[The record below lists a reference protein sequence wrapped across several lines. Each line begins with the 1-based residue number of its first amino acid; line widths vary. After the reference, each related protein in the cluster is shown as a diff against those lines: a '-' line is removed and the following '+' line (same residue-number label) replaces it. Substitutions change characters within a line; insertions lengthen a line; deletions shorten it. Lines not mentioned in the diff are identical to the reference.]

1 MAYKALISD
10 SKDIIETAY
19 INGTLGPVFV
29 RVGDTDVIGMVHKV
43 NEKMVAQYPTYYG
56 GRSDFCV
63 VDVSQ
68 FTDKRST
75 PEHYKVVAQRDF
87 QLRIAMACLEVQWA
101 KEEYSKWR
109 VEYAEAGG
117 WFVSFLAKRLT
128 TQFNLDP
135 YETSQVEVLI
145 AMYWN
150 NLVKEGWSDMS
161 QEQATKDINKH
172 IYTTAD
178 IIEDVYSKNLKYEN
192 INELAISLS
201 KVLNSPK
208 LRGFDAVTL
217 VQL

>member
-1 MAYKALISD
+1 
-10 SKDIIETAY
+10 
-19 INGTLGPVFV
+19 
-29 RVGDTDVIGMVHKV
+29 
-43 NEKMVAQYPTYYG
+43 
-56 GRSDFCV
+56 
-63 VDVSQ
+63 
-68 FTDKRST
+68 
-75 PEHYKVVAQRDF
+75 
-87 QLRIAMACLEVQWA
+87 MACLEVQWA

-217 VQL
+217 VQLSTRASFGVGMDDIINIALEYPPYWVAAMYVSLNDKSYKHTFLARLVKRPSIRLTQEMTKLISRS